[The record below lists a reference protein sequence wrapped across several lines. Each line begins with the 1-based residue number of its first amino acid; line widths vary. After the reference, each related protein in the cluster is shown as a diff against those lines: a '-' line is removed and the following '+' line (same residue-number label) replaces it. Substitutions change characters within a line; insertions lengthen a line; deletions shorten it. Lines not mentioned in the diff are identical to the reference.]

1 MSKSIRTSLVVVLAV
16 CAVTFTACTKKE
28 EAGKA
33 ASLMQ
38 SDQTILRYVPADTPY
53 VFATVKPSPDE
64 LMDKIEPKIDRLLK
78 SYQTI
83 LKEAVAAKPGEKS
96 DEAGDSE
103 QQKRIEGVVDEL
115 SGLMSIEGI
124 REAGIGRDAT
134 MAIYGNGLLPV
145 VRIAATDGKLFDAA
159 ISRLEEKSGQKLQV
173 AEIDGNPY
181 RYVDAENF
189 RFILAVLGNQIVFT
203 ALPAGFDDA
212 QLQTALGLTLP
223 AQDIAKA
230 GVLAQLATKYDYTD
244 HFAGYVDAEKIV
256 WRVLDPQAATDKALV
271 GMLPQDPA
279 ALSAD
284 CKAEIRDVAGIA
296 PRLVAGYTAVG
307 ADRLSSLV
315 VLEMRDDIAKGL
327 ATLPVPVPGL
337 GGDKGGLLSFGMS
350 LDPKAM
356 LKFANDRIAAM
367 EADPFKCEYFASL
380 QQGIPQAKQTLN
392 QPLPPI
398 VYDFKGLLAIVDDV
412 EGLDLAKKT
421 PPTSVKGRVLM
432 AMDNAPVLVQ
442 TGAMF
447 SPDLA
452 NLNLQPDGKPVPL
465 DLPQVKAAGV
475 TAFVALTQT
484 ALALAI
490 GEDADKAIPAMLKA
504 APSDPPPFMSFSMD
518 AARYYKFL
526 AEAIAAAEPPEGSD
540 QPAQTPEMKQAVN
553 DIMTV
558 ISELYDRIVVE
569 VLLTP
574 RGVEMPSTVTLQD

>member
-1 MSKSIRTSLVVVLAV
+1 MSRSIRTSLVVVLAV

-33 ASLMQ
+33 ASLLQ

-53 VFATVKPSPDE
+53 VIANVKPLPDD
-64 LMDKIEPKIDRLLK
+64 LMDKMEPKIDRLLK
-78 SYQTI
+78 SYQTV
-83 LKEAVAAKPGEKS
+83 LKEAIAAKQREKS
-96 DEAGDSE
+96 GEEGESE

-115 SGLMSIEGI
+115 SSLMSIEGI
-124 REAGIGRDAT
+124 RGAGIGRDAT

-145 VRIAATDGKLFDAA
+145 LRIAATDGKLFDAA

-173 AEIDGNPY
+173 DAVDGQQY

-189 RFILAVLGNQIVFT
+189 RFILAVLGNQVVLT
-203 ALPAGFDDA
+203 ALPAGFDEA
-212 QLQTALGLTLP
+212 QLKTALGLTLP

-230 GVLAQLATKYDYTD
+230 GVLAELATKYGYTN
-244 HFAGYVDAEKIV
+244 HYAGYIDAEKIV
-256 WRVLDPQAATDKALV
+256 WRVLDPKAAPDVALV

-279 ALSAD
+279 SLSDD
-284 CKAEIRDVAGIA
+284 CKSEIREVAGIA
-296 PRLVAGYTAVG
+296 PRLVIGYTAVG
-307 ADRLSSLV
+307 TDRISSLA

-337 GGDKGGLLSFGMS
+337 GGDKGGLLSFGIS
-350 LDPKAM
+350 LDPKAL

-398 VYDFKGLLAIVDDV
+398 VYDFKGLLAIIDDV
-412 EGLDLAKKT
+412 EGLDIATKT

-452 NLNLQPDGKPVPL
+452 NMNLQPDGKPVPL
-465 DLPQVKAAGV
+465 DLPQVKAAGMN
-475 TAFVALTQT
+475 AFVALTQT

-490 GEDADKAIPAMLKA
+490 GEDADTAIPAMLKA
-504 APSDPPPFMSFSMD
+504 APSDPPPFMSFSVD

-540 QPAQTPEMKQAVN
+540 QPAQTPEMKQALN
-553 DIMTV
+553 DVMTV
-558 ISELYDRIVVE
+558 VSELYDRIVVE